1 MVALILFWK
10 MAEMWRMHEDRK
22 WLVLISLWKCTYT
35 CVNFFF
41 QFKEPMI
48 VLLLASGVVSIIM
61 GQFDDAFSITVVSN
75 RGNSLIKLDLVSL
88 TRNLAVCSQFYNSF
102 FLSTIFIHF
111 FIFILKFATLYK
123 YSDIHEYPMHLA
135 WFV

>member
-1 MVALILFWK
+1 
-10 MAEMWRMHEDRK
+10 
-22 WLVLISLWKCTYT
+22 
-35 CVNFFF
+35 
-41 QFKEPMI
+41 MI

-88 TRNLAVCSQFYNSF
+88 TRNPAVCGQFYNSF
-102 FLSTIFIHF
+102 FLSTIFIHLF
-111 FIFILKFATLYK
+111 LFILKSATLCK
-123 YSDIHEYPMHLA
+123 YNDIHEHPMCLA

>member
-1 MVALILFWK
+1 M
-10 MAEMWRMHEDRK
+10 
-22 WLVLISLWKCTYT
+22 ISLNIIMKVSVQSYT

-75 RGNSLIKLDLVSL
+75 
-88 TRNLAVCSQFYNSF
+88 FYKSR
-102 FLSTIFIHF
+102 
-111 FIFILKFATLYK
+111 
-123 YSDIHEYPMHLA
+123 
-135 WFV
+135 

>member
-1 MVALILFWK
+1 M
-10 MAEMWRMHEDRK
+10 
-22 WLVLISLWKCTYT
+22 
-35 CVNFFF
+35 
-41 QFKEPMI
+41 
-48 VLLLASGVVSIIM
+48 LLLASGVVSIIM

-111 FIFILKFATLYK
+111 FILKFASLYK
-123 YSDIHEYPMHLA
+123 YSDIDEYPMHLA